1 MVGFGNPLTD
11 LRERGG
17 EGRLQRFKEEI
28 RTLGFGSGVFIPQR
42 RIPVVPTQ
50 ARYYR
55 GFEEI
60 ETESPYR

>member
-17 EGRLQRFKEEI
+17 EGPLQRFKEEI

-50 ARYYR
+50 ARYY
-55 GFEEI
+55 
-60 ETESPYR
+60 